1 MKPRILMA
9 LPQMPQDPASGA
21 ARTAQTACEMA
32 SEAGFEVRALATTA
46 TERGIKADPLE
57 FLRGQGLDVDVKPAS
72 SSNFREFRFMQR
84 GIHYTLIDTGRFAV
98 TNWES
103 VYGRRFDILFDRE
116 LEAFTPDILFT
127 YGGLADDLRR
137 HRRARLRGCRIAF
150 CVFNLAYMM
159 PGFFDPIDA
168 VLTPSEFMAQ
178 RYRDALGVE
187 STPLPTPVD
196 FDDVVAT
203 ERDPIF
209 VTMVNPSVEKGLFF
223 FARLA
228 EEIGRR
234 QPNIALLA
242 IESRGTA
249 GMVAKAGLLGGFD
262 LMRHENIMIA
272 GPVPK
277 PRDIFA
283 TTRVLL
289 VPSVWEE
296 PSGRVVAEALVNGVP
311 VLVSDR
317 GGLAESAN
325 GAGFVLP
332 LPADLTSGT
341 NRPVS
346 AEAVEPWLEVI
357 VKLAFDE
364 PFYEDAV
371 ARTREA
377 ARMYERATLASR
389 YVDFFRGVLEKAGR
403 R

>member
-9 LPQMPQDPASGA
+9 LPQLPQDPASGA

-46 TERGIKADPLE
+46 TERGIKSDTLE
-57 FLRGQGLDVDVKPAS
+57 FLRGQGLEVAVKPAS
-72 SSNFREFRFMQR
+72 SSNFREFRFSQR
-84 GIHYTLIDTGRFAV
+84 GIHYTLLDTGRFAV

-103 VYGRRFDILFDRE
+103 VYGRRFDILFDQE
-116 LEAFTPDILFT
+116 LETFAPDILFT
-127 YGGLADDLRR
+127 YGGMADDLRR

-150 CVFNLAYMM
+150 CVFNMAYMY

-168 VLTPSEFMAQ
+168 VLTPSEFLAH

-187 STPLPTPVD
+187 STPLATPID

-332 LPADLTSGT
+332 LPADLTNET
-341 NRPVS
+341 DRPVS
-346 AEAVEPWLEVI
+346 AAAVEPWLEVI
-357 VKLAFDE
+357 VNLAFDQ
-364 PFYEDAV
+364 PFYEGAV

-377 ARMYERATLASR
+377 ARMYERAALAPR